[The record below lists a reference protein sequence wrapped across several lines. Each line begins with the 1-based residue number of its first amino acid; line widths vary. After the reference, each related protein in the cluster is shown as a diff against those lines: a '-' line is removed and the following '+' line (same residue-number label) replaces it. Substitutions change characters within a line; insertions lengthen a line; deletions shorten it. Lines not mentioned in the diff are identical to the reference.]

1 MKPLGIT
8 RGMIKPLG
16 KRAHLV
22 PALRAAVIS
31 GNSVWRGGRR
41 GYGRGGCRGY
51 GRGGCRGY
59 GRGGGAWKH
68 ILIRVVELEACSGRQ
83 AAGGE
88 GDDEARHRG
97 QSEGARRGRAGDCE
111 VVGGVD
117 KSPFKVLVSVV
128 AAGGLRNRDLRSNL
142 NGKYYRR
149 KQHKMV
155 HRNKTK
161 AKAAKPSSTLSTLGA
176 KFPYAGATSNADKE
190 MT

>member
-1 MKPLGIT
+1 
-8 RGMIKPLG
+8 MIKPLG

-31 GNSVWRGGRR
+31 GNSVWRGR
-41 GYGRGGCRGY
+41 RGY

-59 GRGGGAWKH
+59 GRGGGAWRH

-142 NGKYYRR
+142 NGKYY
-149 KQHKMV
+149 
-155 HRNKTK
+155 
-161 AKAAKPSSTLSTLGA
+161 
-176 KFPYAGATSNADKE
+176 
-190 MT
+190 

>member
-1 MKPLGIT
+1 MKQ
-8 RGMIKPLG
+8 LG

-41 GYGRGGCRGY
+41 GYGRGGRRGY
-51 GRGGCRGY
+51 GRGGRRGY
-59 GRGGGAWKH
+59 GRGGRRGYGRRGGAWRH
-68 ILIRVVELEACSGRQ
+68 ILIRIVELETCSGRQ

-128 AAGGLRNRDLRSNL
+128 AAGGLRNGDLRSNL

-149 KQHKMV
+149 K
-155 HRNKTK
+155 
-161 AKAAKPSSTLSTLGA
+161 
-176 KFPYAGATSNADKE
+176 
-190 MT
+190 